1 MKQLAVIVL
10 SDSLWPRNQLLQLR
24 PATFVIRSRL
34 FFLLFFLYWNIIA
47 LPCCVSLCSTMKW
60 ISCMYTYNPSLLDS
74 SSHPTH
80 LGHHRAL
87 SWSPCDLQQ
96 VSTILH
102 MAVYI
107 CQSQS
112 PNSSHSPLPPPV
124 STHLFSLCL
133 HLCSCPEN
141 RSICTIF
148 LDSTYTS

>member
-60 ISCMYTYNPSLLDS
+60 ISCMYTYNPSLFDS

-87 SWSPCDLQQ
+87 SWAPCAAQQ
-96 VSTILH
+96 PPI
-102 MAVYI
+102 
-107 CQSQS
+107 
-112 PNSSHSPLPPPV
+112 SSFSHGNVHASIPV
-124 STHLFSLCL
+124 SQFILTPAPCL
-133 HLCSCPEN
+133 HVYSLDTN
-141 RSICTIF
+141 GF
-148 LDSTYTS
+148 LLKVPTLIIRL